1 MNYPITVTWILIAGL
16 SLVVTVSSSA
26 SSNKGEKAEKG
37 IVELANK
44 KPATD
49 ATSDRS
55 KKKPASPGPEQKKKK
70 TATTVGMPVYKPPLR
85 GAPGGRVGG
94 GTRGIFNEL
103 IFLCVLAPDHVGLT
117 VQEQPHIYWFV
128 SKLTTYPIEFTIIE
142 NQAVKPLLEKRIRS
156 PEKPGVQ
163 YIRLSDHGVHLRQ
176 NVQYKW
182 FLALV
187 PDPDRR
193 SKDILAGG
201 VIERVEFPETV
212 RVKLDQAGEARQHYV
227 YAEAGLWYDALSAI
241 SDLIDTSPNDTV
253 LRKQRASLLEQVGL
267 PEIAQYEMKRSISGC
282 NRNKIRGPKSN
293 DYG

>member
-16 SLVVTVSSSA
+16 SLVVPVSASA

-49 ATSDRS
+49 ANSDRS
-55 KKKPASPGPEQKKKK
+55 KKKPVSPEIKSKNKSI
-70 TATTVGMPVYKPPLR
+70 ATIGMPVYKPPLR

-94 GTRGIFNEL
+94 GTRGLCSEL
-103 IFLCVLAPDHVGLT
+103 TFLCVLAPDHVGLT
-117 VQEQPHIYWFV
+117 VREQPRIYWFV
-128 SKLTTYPIEFTIIE
+128 SKLTPYPIEFTIIE
-142 NQAVKPLLEKRIRS
+142 NKAVKPLLEKRIGS

-163 YIRLSDHGVHLRQ
+163 DIRLSDFGVHLRQ

-187 PDPDRR
+187 IDPDRR

-201 VIERVEFPETV
+201 VIERVEFPETL
-212 RVKLDQAGEARQHYV
+212 RAKLDEAGKERAHYV
-227 YAEAGLWYDALSAI
+227 YAEAGIWYDTLAAI
-241 SDLIDTSPNDTV
+241 SDLMDASPNNTV

-267 PEIAQYEMKRSISGC
+267 PEIAQYDMKHSISGVQ
-282 NRNKIRGPKSN
+282 
-293 DYG
+293 